1 MGEERRTAERFKVSL
16 PTRWEGV
23 LDRHEGIVTDI
34 STNGCFMLSAG
45 GVTKGELV
53 RVEIQ
58 LPTEGWIYIWGEVVY
73 QQEEIGFAVQ
83 FTGSGEQE
91 LQHLQLLIDYVREQG
106 ADVE

>member
-1 MGEERRTAERFKVSL
+1 MGRERRTADRFKVSL
-16 PTRWEGV
+16 PARWEGV

-34 STNGCFMLSAG
+34 STNGCFLLSAG
-45 GVTKGELV
+45 SVTKGELV

-73 QQEEIGFAVQ
+73 PQEEIGFAVR

-91 LQHLQLLIDYVREQG
+91 MKMLQLLIDYVREQT
-106 ADVE
+106 ASE